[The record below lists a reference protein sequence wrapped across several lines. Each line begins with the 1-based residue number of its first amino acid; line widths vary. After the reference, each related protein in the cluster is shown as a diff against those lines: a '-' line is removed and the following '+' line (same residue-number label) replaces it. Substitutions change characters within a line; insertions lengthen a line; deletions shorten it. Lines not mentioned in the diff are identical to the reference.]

1 MSEATLRSRS
11 RGRQIQTVEFKVADS
26 PTERRDA
33 FRLVYD
39 QYLAVGLMPPNR
51 HRLRVTPFHLLST
64 THVFVAYE
72 RGEIVATMS
81 LIGDG
86 ALGLPMESMYGP
98 EVARRRGERLRIS
111 EVSCLADRLHDRQ
124 NFLTVFCGLS
134 RVLAQ
139 FARRQGYH
147 QLLVVCHPRH
157 SAFYRRYL
165 GFEVIGSVAQ
175 CPHVQN
181 NPAVP
186 LCLDFDF
193 VDRHPPACYERFF
206 GDWLPADR
214 LRPSRMAPLERAVL
228 RRIVDDTF
236 DVPPVQFVS
245 AVNGC
250 EGGSLGEVFATV

>member
-1 MSEATLRSRS
+1 MSEVTLRSR
-11 RGRQIQTVEFKVADS
+11 GRDQQIQTVEYKVADS

-39 QYLAVGLMPPNR
+39 QYIAAGLMPPNR
-51 HRLRVTPFHLLST
+51 HRVRVTPFHLLPT
-64 THVFVAYE
+64 TQVFVAYE
-72 RGEIVATMS
+72 RGGIVATMS
-81 LIGDG
+81 LVGDG
-86 ALGLPMESMYGP
+86 GLGLPMESIYGD
-98 EVARRRGERLRIS
+98 EVMRRRRDGLRIS
-111 EVSCLADRLHDRQ
+111 EVSCLADRLPDRHH
-124 NFLTVFCGLS
+124 FLSVFCGLS

-165 GFEVIGSVAQ
+165 GFELIGSVSH

-181 NPAVP
+181 HPAVP

-193 VDRHPPACYERFF
+193 VDRHPPACYPRFF
-206 GDWLPADR
+206 GDWLPPER

-228 RRIVDDTF
+228 RRMIDHAYGAPAVAF
-236 DVPPVQFVS
+236 APDVPD
-245 AVNGC
+245 
-250 EGGSLGEVFATV
+250 GESVEMLASV